1 MKNTKITA
9 IVPCRKG
16 SQRVAHKNTRPF
28 AGFAH
33 GLLELKLTQLAAVPD
48 LSEILVT
55 TNDPVVIDYVE
66 SVQNTFSKPLL
77 LDRRPDEHAADD
89 SLQGLI
95 GYLCRTVQTDVIA
108 WTHVTSPLFAAGL
121 YEQALQAY
129 LQATANQT
137 ADSLMAVDVAQ
148 TFALRGEAWISH
160 DPSVKRW
167 PRTQDL
173 EKIFLVNSALFV
185 IALPLMASLQDRVG
199 RKPLLFATPALK
211 GFDIDWEEDFVV
223 GEKLYQANL

>member
-1 MKNTKITA
+1 MKTKITA

-28 AGFAH
+28 AGFVH
-33 GLLELKLTQLAAVPD
+33 GLLELKLTQLAAVPT

-55 TNDPVVIDYVE
+55 TNDPVVINYVE
-66 SVQNTFSKPLL
+66 SIQNTFSKPLL

-95 GYLCRTVQTDVIA
+95 GYLCGTVQTDVMV
-108 WTHVTSPLFAAGL
+108 WTHVTSPLFDAAL
-121 YEQALQAY
+121 YEKALIAY
-129 LQATANQT
+129 LQAANSQT

-148 TFALRGEAWISH
+148 TFALRGVDWISH

-173 EKIFLVNSALFV
+173 DKIFLVNSALFV
-185 IALPLMASLQDRVG
+185 IALPLMTRLQDRVG
-199 RKPLLFATPALK
+199 LKPLLFETPTLK
-211 GFDIDWEEDFVV
+211 GFDIDWEEDFAV